1 MTDQPAKARRRYE
14 PATEA
19 EPADLLIV
27 DDHPIV
33 RRGLV
38 ELINHEKDLNVCAD
52 VSGAHEALD
61 VLKQHI
67 PHMCI
72 IDLTLEGIGGLDLIK
87 QVKSLYKDL
96 PMLVLSMHD
105 ESVYAERAL
114 RGGAKGYIMKQA
126 GADNLLVA
134 IRKVLRGEVYVSDA
148 MASRM
153 LGAYV
158 GDKGTTDKSPID
170 RLSDRELEVF
180 ELIGQGLGSRQIA
193 EKLCVSIKTIESHRE
208 HIKEKLNLK
217 NAAELVQRAVQW
229 GQSQG
234 TT

>member
-1 MTDQPAKARRRYE
+1 
-14 PATEA
+14 
-19 EPADLLIV
+19 
-27 DDHPIV
+27 
-33 RRGLV
+33 
-38 ELINHEKDLNVCAD
+38 
-52 VSGAHEALD
+52 
-61 VLKQHI
+61 
-67 PHMCI
+67 
-72 IDLTLEGIGGLDLIK
+72 
-87 QVKSLYKDL
+87 
-96 PMLVLSMHD
+96 MLVLSMHD